1 MFKTIKIYLKSR
13 KIDAEALHTVDLW
26 DLEHFSRDSELKARL
41 EIDESFQSTKDEE
54 SILEN
59 IGSGMEWRI
68 DQSTNKPVNNGSI
81 WEFGDWGAKVVAVMV
96 NFIYLLED
104 STRSDEIAIVGSI
117 LDQRTDD
124 NERERERE
132 RSESERERAMER
144 EIVECRKRTC
154 VFPEMTCL

>member
-41 EIDESFQSTKDEE
+41 KIDESFQSTKDEE
-54 SILEN
+54 SILDWQSILEN
-59 IGSGMEWRI
+59 IGSRMEWRI

-81 WEFGDWGAKVVAVMV
+81 WEFGEWGAKVVAVMV

-124 NERERERE
+124 NERERERGKWI
-132 RSESERERAMER
+132 R
-144 EIVECRKRTC
+144 
-154 VFPEMTCL
+154 

>member
-1 MFKTIKIYLKSR
+1 VFKTIKIYLKSR

-41 EIDESFQSTKDEE
+41 KIDESFQSTKDEE
-54 SILEN
+54 SILDWQSILEN
-59 IGSGMEWRI
+59 IGSRMEWRI

-81 WEFGDWGAKVVAVMV
+81 WEFGEWGAKVVAVMV

-124 NERERERE
+124 NERERERGKWI
-132 RSESERERAMER
+132 R
-144 EIVECRKRTC
+144 
-154 VFPEMTCL
+154 